1 MFSLKTIFNYKFVK
15 DSAYTFASF
24 IFIALSGIIVNVLI
38 GNNYE
43 VSSLGIFNQS
53 VAIYMIFSILSV
65 LGLNTSVVKYIAQYN
80 QDKKTQKEIFT
91 TAFILTL
98 CFSLFIT
105 SFLLFLAYLFPVI
118 YFNKDVTK
126 ATIIT
131 LFSLPFLSLNK
142 IFMALQNALRHMKA
156 YSIVQSVRWLII
168 LGFIFISIILNKSF
182 YFLMYTFLFSEL
194 LIFIYFILFYS
205 DYFSIKAKYSSWYKK
220 NFNFGIKS
228 VLLGF
233 LSEIYNKIDIFLI
246 GFLLSNYY
254 VGIYS
259 FAAEIAKGLLLVGSI
274 IQLNI
279 NPIVSNLT
287 NNGDIATLKKY
298 TLSISKLMY
307 LIIIPIIFLAA
318 FLFPLFINLF
328 MSEKAY
334 LESIP
339 IFYILLPGVF
349 ILSVY
354 YFAGAY
360 LTMANYLN
368 ESFIILAIVLIYNT
382 LTCILFITL
391 FGFWGAAISTSTTY
405 ILLVL
410 LFHYFIKK
418 KMNIPL
424 INLNL

>member
-1 MFSLKTIFNYKFVK
+1 M
-15 DSAYTFASF
+15 
-24 IFIALSGIIVNVLI
+24 
-38 GNNYE
+38 
-43 VSSLGIFNQS
+43 
-53 VAIYMIFSILSV
+53 
-65 LGLNTSVVKYIAQYN
+65 
-80 QDKKTQKEIFT
+80 
-91 TAFILTL
+91 
-98 CFSLFIT
+98 
-105 SFLLFLAYLFPVI
+105 
-118 YFNKDVTK
+118 
-126 ATIIT
+126 
-131 LFSLPFLSLNK
+131 
-142 IFMALQNALRHMKA
+142 
-156 YSIVQSVRWLII
+156 
-168 LGFIFISIILNKSF
+168 
-182 YFLMYTFLFSEL
+182 
-194 LIFIYFILFYS
+194 
-205 DYFSIKAKYSSWYKK
+205 
-220 NFNFGIKS
+220 
-228 VLLGF
+228 
-233 LSEIYNKIDIFLI
+233 
-246 GFLLSNYY
+246 
-254 VGIYS
+254 
-259 FAAEIAKGLLLVGSI
+259 LVGSI

-307 LIIIPIIFLAA
+307 LIITPIIFLAA

-354 YFAGAY
+354 NFAGAY

>member
-24 IFIALSGIIVNVLI
+24 IFIAISGIIVNVLI

-205 DYFSIKAKYSSWYKK
+205 DYFSIKAKYSS
-220 NFNFGIKS
+220 
-228 VLLGF
+228 
-233 LSEIYNKIDIFLI
+233 
-246 GFLLSNYY
+246 
-254 VGIYS
+254 
-259 FAAEIAKGLLLVGSI
+259 
-274 IQLNI
+274 
-279 NPIVSNLT
+279 
-287 NNGDIATLKKY
+287 
-298 TLSISKLMY
+298 
-307 LIIIPIIFLAA
+307 
-318 FLFPLFINLF
+318 
-328 MSEKAY
+328 
-334 LESIP
+334 
-339 IFYILLPGVF
+339 
-349 ILSVY
+349 
-354 YFAGAY
+354 
-360 LTMANYLN
+360 
-368 ESFIILAIVLIYNT
+368 
-382 LTCILFITL
+382 
-391 FGFWGAAISTSTTY
+391 
-405 ILLVL
+405 
-410 LFHYFIKK
+410 
-418 KMNIPL
+418 
-424 INLNL
+424 